1 MTNIIIADDH
11 PVVRTGL
18 KQFLNDESGLNVIGE
33 AENYTDVI
41 TLLQENTCDLL
52 LLDISMPGMNGLEI
66 LRQIRNSYPETKV
79 LILSVHPEE
88 QYAIRAFKEGASGY
102 ITKDSA
108 PDELIKAVNKI
119 MEGGKYVSPR
129 FAEKLAENI
138 LPDNQGP
145 LHNALSNREF
155 DVMVKIAQGKSL
167 TEISEDLFISIKT
180 VSAYRSR
187 ILHKLNM
194 TNNAELVQYCLREKL
209 I

>member
-41 TLLQENTCDLL
+41 TLLQENACDLL

-66 LRQIRNSYPETKV
+66 LRQIKNSYPETKV

-119 MEGGKYVSPR
+119 MEGSKYVSPR
-129 FAEKLAENI
+129 FAEKLADNI
-138 LPDNQGP
+138 LPENQGP
-145 LHNALSNREF
+145 LHNVLSNREF

>member
-1 MTNIIIADDH
+1 
-11 PVVRTGL
+11 
-18 KQFLNDESGLNVIGE
+18 
-33 AENYTDVI
+33 
-41 TLLQENTCDLL
+41 LLQENACDLL

-66 LRQIRNSYPETKV
+66 LRQIKNSYPETKV

-119 MEGGKYVSPR
+119 MEGSKYVSPR
-129 FAEKLAENI
+129 FAEKLADNI
-138 LPDNQGP
+138 LPENQGP

-167 TEISEDLFISIKT
+167 TEISEDLFISVKT